1 MRGVGALFDLRL
13 SRAGV
18 QLFGSF
24 EQGAEMQR
32 RFCSRSI
39 AIGGIF
45 WMVTLATGA
54 LMERAHAQ
62 AQPLIGFNALDPQGA
77 FARPYMSSGWN
88 TGNQPAYT
96 ATFGSGTVGL
106 FVESS
111 GRDAAAGASGISG
124 NLFGP
129 LLYSP
134 TSQRQDWFA
143 NPGSPDWRTSIFGSY
158 KSAPDTALFNG
169 LYTTASFG
177 VTSIRTNP
185 SGFSGLPNFSAGNDV
200 VGLTASA
207 GLGLQLTPQ
216 ITIEGSFSWS
226 QVPSSAF
233 R

>member
-1 MRGVGALFDLRL
+1 
-13 SRAGV
+13 
-18 QLFGSF
+18 
-24 EQGAEMQR
+24 MQR

-45 WMVTLATGA
+45 LIVTLATGA

-62 AQPLIGFNALDPQGA
+62 AQPLIGFNALDPQWA

-88 TGNQPAYT
+88 AGNQPAYT

-106 FVESS
+106 FVQSNV
-111 GRDAAAGASGISG
+111 RDGAGASGISS

-129 LLYSP
+129 LLFSP

-143 NPGSPDWRTSIFGSY
+143 NLGSPDWRTSIFGSY

-177 VTSIRTNP
+177 VAAIRTNP
-185 SGFSGLPNFSAGNDV
+185 LGFSGLPNFSAGNDV

-226 QVPSSAF
+226 QVPSSTF